1 MLKYTLKRLGSTVIV
16 LFLSS
21 ILVFFLTV
29 HSGDP
34 LEDLRESNDPDAPY
48 QMEQRIIHME
58 LDKPWYVRYWGW
70 LQGISGC
77 FRLSCD
83 FGTNRDGQDL
93 NLIFIQAAQ
102 DSLRLVL
109 IATLASIIL
118 GILIGILTA
127 IRQYSAFDYTV
138 SFIVFLFF
146 SLPNFWAAVLA
157 KDYLAI
163 RFNNW
168 MQEGANFSW
177 GQIFLISAILAV
189 GIPLVAGGS
198 PLRRVLTGLVMGAFS
213 VGALWYFDSEQF
225 LLYPRIGAVGMI
237 VLSLALAVG
246 LTALIAG
253 LKNRQVLYTAL
264 TVAVL
269 GIVAYYATWNILQDP
284 PGGWFFLGALF
295 VLTIVI
301 CIVIA
306 RSMGGYAK
314 GQATTVAVLT
324 GALSSGLI
332 LLDHFM
338 YHWPNLMSLK
348 PRPISTIGS
357 HTRRFTEDDV
367 TWWQVNLDLLT
378 QLWLPTVILMLV
390 SLATY
395 TRYTRA
401 SMLEVARQDFV
412 RTARAKGASERTVVL
427 KHAFRNA
434 MIPLATIVA
443 FDFAGLIGGTVILER
458 VFNWNGMGGLFV
470 NALGNVDPAPVMGF
484 VIITGFVAV
493 MFNFVADI
501 LYAVLDPR
509 IRV

>member
-1 MLKYTLKRLGSTVIV
+1 M

-21 ILVFFLTV
+21 ILVYFLTV

-34 LEDLRESNDPDAPY
+34 LEDLRESNDPDAPF

-58 LDKPWYVRYWGW
+58 LEKPWYLRYWGW
-70 LQGISGC
+70 LQGVAGC
-77 FRLSCD
+77 FRLACD
-83 FGTNRDGQDL
+83 FGTNRDGQNL
-93 NLIFIQAAQ
+93 NPIFIQAAQ

-127 IRQYSAFDYTV
+127 IRQYSTFDYTV

-163 RFNNW
+163 QYNDW
-168 MQEGANFSW
+168 MQDGAHFSW
-177 GQIFLISAILAV
+177 GQILFISAVVGI
-189 GIPLVAGGS
+189 GIPLVAGGP
-198 PLRRVLTGLVMGAFS
+198 PLRRIITGIVMGLFS
-213 VGALWYFDSEQF
+213 VGALWYFDSAQF
-225 LLYPRIGAVGMI
+225 ALYPRVGALGMI
-237 VLSLALAVG
+237 ILTLGLAVG

-264 TVAVL
+264 TVGVL
-269 GIVAYYATWNILQDP
+269 GIVSYYATWNILQDP

-295 VLTIVI
+295 VLTVVI

-324 GALSSGLI
+324 GVLSSALI

-348 PRPISTIGS
+348 PRPIATIGS

-367 TWWQVNLDLLT
+367 SWWQVNLDLMT

-412 RTARAKGASERTVVL
+412 RTARAKGATERTVVL

-458 VFNWNGMGGLFV
+458 VFNWNGMGQLFV
-470 NALGNVDPAPVMGF
+470 TGLDQVDPAPVMGF
-484 VIITGFVAV
+484 VVITGFVAV
-493 MFNFVADI
+493 MFNFFADI